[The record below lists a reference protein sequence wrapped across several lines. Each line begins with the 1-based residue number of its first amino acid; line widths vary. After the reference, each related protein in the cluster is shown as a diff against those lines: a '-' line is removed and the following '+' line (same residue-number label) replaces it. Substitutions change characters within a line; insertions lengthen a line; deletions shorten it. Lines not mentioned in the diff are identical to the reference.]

1 MVSTKQF
8 LVTAAFMLS
17 YFASFAFGQSFE
29 GNTVLNGLTIFILP
43 VRIASGANL
52 VIKSGLIHKFFNTIT
67 NRGGLYIC
75 ETKSSNIG
83 MTIVSINNV
92 FNYGTYVID
101 DSLASTGLIYENFGN
116 EFFNSGE
123 MYLVSKKPLITGSDY
138 RIWAITFHNE
148 GLLAFYNKGTSNF
161 LTNVHLGPNLYL
173 DLWHIWNDGTIC
185 LQGVNL
191 HARVAF
197 EGEEGCIDV
206 GEYATFTVNNIITRS
221 VKSQTVYMSS
231 ETSIIYIKSLLGLTS
246 LTVRGFGNTNAI
258 YFQLPVVYY
267 TYNTASGV
275 LTVIDGLDLIR
286 VDIGTGY
293 DASKLFRITHH
304 IWIGAGI
311 TYNGDVPDASRPSN
325 CAECTDA
332 PSCDDALN
340 GKSSVSTASNTFTN
354 TELPSPYTTTVTG
367 SSTTETQLISFYWT
381 TDANGST
388 FIVETVYTLT
398 GSAASSLDAE
408 SKTVSS
414 GASASASSEASS
426 AASSSAAA
434 SSEASS
440 AASSEASS
448 AASSAASVASS
459 VASSS
464 AAVSSSASGS
474 LSYYT
479 TTKSDASTTETLVIS
494 DYTTTDN
501 NGNTVTLEST
511 YTITATQ
518 EPLTT
523 YTTTVVVDGTTSV
536 YVVCDYTTTDA
547 NGNTVTLVSSYPCI
561 TEGTATTYTR
571 TITAEI
577 CTSTVVVCTCTSTK
591 SNGETV
597 STLTTY
603 PTTYTPTDMSGDSY
617 TTTVVVGGTVTE
629 VVECDY
635 LTTDS
640 NGNTYTAHSTVTETS
655 LTTTTETCESCT
667 ETGATKAATN
677 GVKNSENTSAVSNGA
692 GSNNGSNNGANT
704 ASQDSTTTITNISV
718 ATKTASPAVQVQSA
732 SSVAT
737 SHNVSQYEGAA
748 ANVVIGSW
756 IAMASAFV
764 FLLF

>member
-29 GNTVLNGLTIFILP
+29 GNTVLNGFTIFILP
-43 VRIASGANL
+43 VKIASGGNL

-83 MTIVSINNV
+83 MTIISIDNV

-101 DSLASTGLIYENFGN
+101 DSLAATGLIYENFGN

-123 MYLVSKKPLITGSDY
+123 MYLVSKKPLITGSNF

-161 LTNVHLGPNLYL
+161 LTNVHLGPSLYL

-206 GEYATFTVNNIITRS
+206 GEYATFTVRNIITRS

-231 ETSIIYIKSLLGLTS
+231 ETSIVYIKSLLGLTS

-267 TYNTASGV
+267 TYNTASGM
-275 LTVIDGLDLIR
+275 LTVIDGLDFIR
-286 VDIGTGY
+286 IDIGAGY
-293 DASKLFRITHH
+293 DMSQMFRVTHH

-311 TYNGDVPDASRPSN
+311 TYTGAVPDATRPSN
-325 CAECTDA
+325 CATCTEA
-332 PSCDDALN
+332 PSCEDALN
-340 GKSSVSTASNTFTN
+340 GKSSVTTASNTFTN
-354 TELPSPYTTTVTG
+354 TDLPSPYTTTVTASG
-367 SSTTETQLISFYWT
+367 TTETQLISFYWT

-388 FIVETVYTLT
+388 FVVETVYTLT

-408 SKTVSS
+408 SKTVASS
-414 GASASASSEASS
+414 DASSVVASSEASS
-426 AASSSAAA
+426 VASSVAASSD
-434 SSEASS
+434 
-440 AASSEASS
+440 
-448 AASSAASVASS
+448 ASVASS
-459 VASSS
+459 VAASSDAS
-464 AAVSSSASGS
+464 VASSASGS

-479 TTKSDASTTETLVIS
+479 TTKSDATTTETLVIS

-501 NGNTVTLEST
+501 NGNTITMEST
-511 YTITATQ
+511 YTITASQT
-518 EPLTT
+518 PLTT

-603 PTTYTPTDMSGDSY
+603 PATYTPTDMSGDSY

-635 LTTDS
+635 LTTDAS
-640 NGNTYTAHSTVTETS
+640 GNTYTAHSTVTETS
-655 LTTTTETCESCT
+655 LTTTTETVCETCT
-667 ETGATKAATN
+667 EGKATATN
-677 GVKNSENTSAVSNGA
+677 AGKNT
-692 GSNNGSNNGANT
+692 
-704 ASQDSTTTITNISV
+704 DSTTTVTNTSV
-718 ATKTASPAVQVQSA
+718 ATKTASPV
-732 SSVAT
+732 
-737 SHNVSQYEGAA
+737 VSQQAASTAKAGSSAAISSFEGAA
-748 ANVVIGSW
+748 ANLAIGGSW
-756 IAMASAFV
+756 IAMISAFV
-764 FLLF
+764 FLL

>member
-1 MVSTKQF
+1 MISTKQF

-29 GNTVLNGLTIFILP
+29 GNTVLNGFTIFILP
-43 VRIASGANL
+43 IRIASGANL

-83 MTIVSINNV
+83 MTIISIDNV

-101 DSLASTGLIYENFGN
+101 DSIALTGLIYENFGN

-197 EGEEGCIDV
+197 EGEQGCIDV
-206 GEYATFTVNNIITRS
+206 GDYATFTVNNIITRS

-231 ETSIIYIKSLLGLTS
+231 ETSIVYVKSLLGLTS
-246 LTVRGFGNTNAI
+246 LKVRGFGNTNAI
-258 YFQLPVVYY
+258 YFQLPVLYY
-267 TYNTASGV
+267 TYNTSSGI

-286 VDIGTGY
+286 IDIGTGY
-293 DASKLFRITHH
+293 VQSNMYRITHH

-311 TYNGDVPDASRPSN
+311 TYNAAVPDASRPSN
-325 CAECTDA
+325 CAACTEA
-332 PSCDDALN
+332 PNCDDALN
-340 GKSSVSTASNTFTN
+340 GKSSVTTASNTYTN
-354 TELPSPYTTTVTG
+354 TDLPAPYTTTVTASG
-367 SSTTETQLISFYWT
+367 TTETQLISFFWT
-381 TDANGST
+381 TDAAGSS
-388 FIVETVYTLT
+388 FPMETVYTLT
-398 GSAASSLDAE
+398 ASGSSSEAPVSTSVASSA
-408 SKTVSS
+408 VSS
-414 GASASASSEASS
+414 GASSAASEASS
-426 AASSSAAA
+426 V
-434 SSEASS
+434 ASS

-448 AASSAASVASS
+448 VVASSEASTAASSE
-459 VASSS
+459 ASSS
-464 AAVSSSASGS
+464 KD

-479 TTKSDASTTETLVIS
+479 TTSTGASTTQTLIVS
-494 DYTTTDN
+494 DYVTTDN
-501 NGNTVTLEST
+501 NGNTVTLETT
-511 YTITATQ
+511 YTVTASQ
-518 EPLTT
+518 KPLTT

-577 CTSTVVVCTCTSTK
+577 CTETVVVCTCTSTK

-603 PTTYTPTDMSGDSY
+603 PATYTPTDMSGESY
-617 TTTVVVGGTVTE
+617 ITTVVVGGTVTE

-655 LTTTTETCESCT
+655 LTTTTTTSCETCT
-667 ETGATKAATN
+667 ETKATAA
-677 GVKNSENTSAVSNGA
+677 K
-692 GSNNGSNNGANT
+692 NGSANEG
-704 ASQDSTTTITNISV
+704 TTTVTNV
-718 ATKTASPAVQVQSA
+718 ATKTAAKSEGASVAQQSSASATKAASGPAV
-732 SSVAT
+732 SS
-737 SHNVSQYEGAA
+737 YEGAA
-748 ANVVIGSW
+748 ANLAVGGSW
-756 IAMASAFV
+756 IAMISAFV